1 MRTTRG
7 PRLLPG
13 SNFSFVAVDQR
24 RERGRIL
31 GGDLL
36 GPKTE
41 PRVNSGVVFMRMN
54 FEQSG
59 QDLCFSVLKY
69 VDITRSFY
77 SCLMPRPLLLYD
89 VSKAHV
95 RALLKFSFLVP
106 LR

>member
-31 GGDLL
+31 GGDLS

-41 PRVNSGVVFMRMN
+41 PRMNSGVVFMRMN

-59 QDLCFSVLKY
+59 EGFVLFCPE
-69 VDITRSFY
+69 I
-77 SCLMPRPLLLYD
+77 C
-89 VSKAHV
+89 
-95 RALLKFSFLVP
+95 
-106 LR
+106 

>member
-1 MRTTRG
+1 M
-7 PRLLPG
+7 
-13 SNFSFVAVDQR
+13 S
-24 RERGRIL
+24 
-31 GGDLL
+31 

-41 PRVNSGVVFMRMN
+41 PRMNSGLVFMRMN

-59 QDLCFSVLKY
+59 QDLCISVLKY

-89 VSKAHV
+89 VSEAHV
-95 RALLKFSFLVP
+95 RALLKFSFLVS